1 MSRYDLSYKYSLDN
15 GVNWIDITEIV
26 DSSQT
31 SIVHN
36 LCTAGFKSATDTAS
50 FTIPASDTALKQ
62 NLVNALLGT
71 ASIMATIYEG
81 ATILFTGY
89 VNKDNISIRSYP
101 LTASI
106 SIELEDVST
115 LKLDDS
121 VNAYIYLKGKTI
133 TEIVHA
139 LLDKAGYAYDNSS
152 LLTVD
157 EKTIEAF
164 VIDKDD
170 SDSYR
175 DYIDTLLF
183 EAGGYVLDF
192 NASGVAQIVKIDW
205 QASGTASVV
214 DNPMISDGVTTKT
227 SVLNEDGVSLK
238 WASTKWSE
246 DSNQLLWQDSISRSL
261 DDGYVVGEDV
271 ENQRYWPD
279 GGELSPVYQEYNSDL
294 LDSDYLTNAT
304 RKQNSDLA
312 IIVAEDVRAEIQ
324 ATKNKVAFTDWKYP
338 IIEDFIDDY
347 ELTTNPVAFPK
358 KAWYLLYN
366 ESGATVNI
374 QHFRLYGKVFYKDKQ
389 HTLKT
394 KETKNPKEYESKY
407 IYNETHANQFVQ
419 FYWHF
424 MQTSR
429 TSVSWKEV
437 NSDRTLGDV
446 VQIYHKGSLS
456 TIKAVIAGIT
466 TTFVGRTKITS
477 YTAVGVAAQIIPYPT
492 LASTKLKGATNAENK
507 GIHEIKVMYATST
520 TQEGTKSD
528 WQSTIPTLSYSNR
541 YLWQKETIYYTDG
554 TSEDFIEI
562 ISVFG
567 ETGNG
572 IKSITEYYAT
582 NNDSA
587 TVPADSEFK
596 ASTVPTISP
605 TSRCLWNYKVVEY
618 TDNTTKPTSK
628 GVIGMYGDT
637 GDPGKEGKG
646 IKSITPWYLAT
657 DKKTGVTRTGT
668 SGWTTTIQS
677 VTVDLK
683 YLWSYTETTYTEGD
697 PSYNDAVIIGTYG
710 DTGKDGE
717 PGKDGSSVE
726 VQYSYSPSADTCY
739 DEFIQWS
746 DSDVYWG
753 TEQALWNTWLANSP
767 AEKEGYYIWMRARI
781 GTADWQ
787 YTRLTGVQAKLFN
800 LKCSQSTL
808 TRNQRRDEKAYVTI
822 YAEIQGYINVVPTL
836 KLNGS
841 EVEMNYTEDSG
852 YYYVFGYSLPSATT
866 TTFTLYKGTEL
877 MDTLVL
883 KVVDETAKACYFGV
897 SDTAPT
903 QLTNSES
910 LLTGDWYLDKSS
922 NIVRIYNGKT
932 WEDMDADAFE
942 TGNFTNIEKVS
953 VCLADMIK
961 LGSDESVTA
970 TLYGVFKKLC
980 ADEAFIKQLKTYFLR
995 VGQGDDTSGFY
1006 TQISDVDNAVTFVVK
1021 YNGSKVFEIDPASGD
1036 VNFGQSDSGEPIF
1049 RYDADTNSIR
1059 SIGDSL
1065 IIDSTGKIAAKNLAI
1080 GEGSTFSGTVTITDM
1095 LETRAESNNKTI
1107 STSNDGTTATGVS
1120 GSQIKANITKRAE
1133 TLTASTPASDNS
1145 LSASGNVMGFSSFDK
1160 ILRYAN
1166 TNSGYE
1172 RIKLFTGTDCETT
1185 ETWTW
1190 QNTMPFAVKVLSSVD
1205 VKSAYHTVEN
1215 TSYYWVKSGSSVETG
1230 VSVPSDSGDT
1240 SVDPTS
1246 ESDTATEISNVSQIS
1261 YKPPMYQWTET
1272 YYTAGSTTSSEDVYS
1287 YGGLYIYVND
1297 SRVSTSSYTTISVPA
1312 GATIKLELTGVSD
1325 EWSGDVGMWTL
1336 KYRGKDYTTGVY
1348 LYKSDFSS
1356 VARLDT
1362 LSSAISSTV
1371 SNSLTV
1377 NGTVWLDCPLNVS
1390 TAWTYNSSYGAIYK
1404 LVRFA
1409 WNNTETGSATQFS
1422 SGAVAQY
1429 YDINNNINNA
1439 GTVQVI
1445 TYTADKL
1452 TVAGSGDD
1460 IVLTVGQWVHSYTIS
1475 ITAVT
1480 APAGV
1485 YSTNLMPI
1493 ASTASVGSASNPWNE
1508 VHAQQVNAEG
1518 TSNKV
1523 YGAKFKGTALFNST
1537 ISASTSYSIAD
1548 LTQYE
1553 WITVIA
1559 DVSYTRGLATFHS
1572 SLYTLW
1578 NSATNRLV
1586 ISSDSEYVSIYFT
1599 SATSFTVRDKSS
1611 SVSKLLIYGYK

>member
-1 MSRYDLSYKYSLDN
+1 MTYSVTIHFTTGDRTYQILRSGWTLPQTVGAKGKHATQSLSLSILSAEAFALFATETRRNIKAEVKCDETTIFQGVVRPYLTTSASGTREDSVSMEILDYTELLHYYITADEVVENKNLDATIDYLFEKAGVSTTLSYPTEFSSDSVGYLALSEGEYIDDVLSTLLYERGYDYRFTATGCEFFATTTETEPTQSITDIRGTLSVQRDDDWSEGLSVTYPRAKEDDIVIYSHKKE
-15 GVNWIDITEIV
+15 G
-26 DSSQT
+26 SQAN
-31 SIVHN
+31 I
-36 LCTAGFKSATDTAS
+36 G
-50 FTIPASDTALKQ
+50 
-62 NLVNALLGT
+62 GT
-71 ASIMATIYEG
+71 A
-81 ATILFTGY
+81 
-89 VNKDNISIRSYP
+89 VSYP
-101 LTASI
+101 GGTKYIGASGLYYDGEQHAGETTPQDGKAKVTWSPQYNEKTDANIKLVGLQNVTIRAWMGDEEGVELTTH
-106 SIELEDVST
+106 LEDVT
-115 LKLDDS
+115 LTGGRIWLGYSGNFDYHSIPIASWFTSECTWSWIWNIEVRAHVLYLVDDS
-121 VNAYIYLKGKTI
+121 VEIASESGQRPETSTESLSYIYTEAKAQSYVQRTIKRQKTSSFSYSFKSLTAYTAGSFYKLQDNVTGINQTVRILSCNQSADGTYSIKAESASTMAISDIAIKKLYYSDMENSGSTAFRISASKDTLQDAIDSSTLTAQGVI
-133 TEIVHA
+133 TA
-139 LLDKAGYAYDNSS
+139 SS
-152 LLTVD
+152 LVTYKWTLGDTV
-157 EKTIEAF
+157 
-164 VIDKDD
+164 
-170 SDSYR
+170 
-175 DYIDTLLF
+175 L
-183 EAGGYVLDF
+183 G
-192 NASGVAQIVKIDW
+192 
-205 QASGTASVV
+205 
-214 DNPMISDGVTTKT
+214 
-227 SVLNEDGVSLK
+227 
-238 WASTKWSE
+238 
-246 DSNQLLWQDSISRSL
+246 
-261 DDGYVVGEDV
+261 
-271 ENQRYWPD
+271 
-279 GGELSPVYQEYNSDL
+279 
-294 LDSDYLTNAT
+294 
-304 RKQNSDLA
+304 
-312 IIVAEDVRAEIQ
+312 
-324 ATKNKVAFTDWKYP
+324 
-338 IIEDFIDDY
+338 
-347 ELTTNPVAFPK
+347 TTNP
-358 KAWYLLYN
+358 L
-366 ESGATVNI
+366 
-374 QHFRLYGKVFYKDKQ
+374 
-389 HTLKT
+389 
-394 KETKNPKEYESKY
+394 
-407 IYNETHANQFVQ
+407 
-419 FYWHF
+419 
-424 MQTSR
+424 
-429 TSVSWKEV
+429 
-437 NSDRTLGDV
+437 
-446 VQIYHKGSLS
+446 
-456 TIKAVIAGIT
+456 
-466 TTFVGRTKITS
+466 
-477 YTAVGVAAQIIPYPT
+477 AVGIDKLSAGANTITCTAYYNGEEM
-492 LASTKLKGATNAENK
+492 ASTTCTLTRVNAKG
-507 GIHEIKVMYATST
+507 
-520 TQEGTKSD
+520 QD
-528 WQSTIPTLSYSNR
+528 
-541 YLWQKETIYYTDG
+541 
-554 TSEDFIEI
+554 
-562 ISVFG
+562 
-567 ETGNG
+567 
-572 IKSITEYYAT
+572 
-582 NNDSA
+582 
-587 TVPADSEFK
+587 
-596 ASTVPTISP
+596 
-605 TSRCLWNYKVVEY
+605 
-618 TDNTTKPTSK
+618 
-628 GVIGMYGDT
+628 
-637 GDPGKEGKG
+637 
-646 IKSITPWYLAT
+646 
-657 DKKTGVTRTGT
+657 
-668 SGWTTTIQS
+668 
-677 VTVDLK
+677 
-683 YLWSYTETTYTEGD
+683 
-697 PSYNDAVIIGTYG
+697 
-710 DTGKDGE
+710 
-717 PGKDGSSVE
+717 GKDGSSVE